1 MYIVFVF
8 SYPYCDC
15 LPFQHKMHDA
25 LIFFCV
31 FSCKLIWYTKYV
43 FSDARIFRD
52 KRGEAGVSTR
62 SVARASTLPTRKSN
76 FDKTDKA
83 KEKQRQKEKEK
94 REKEMKVG
102 YSL

>member
-52 KRGEAGVSTR
+52 KRGEAGV
-62 SVARASTLPTRKSN
+62 ARASTLPTRKSN